1 MAAVG
6 MGSGDIQKYLEPGVV
21 AACENSERST
31 TLAGDA
37 DVVERVVSRIKE
49 AQPSIQA
56 RFLQV
61 DEAYHSHHIVAVKD
75 EVSAKKLFSST
86 VTGRQLTSDCEVGA
100 EYWQRKLGSRVLFH
114 SAVSSI
120 IQHEIAN
127 NMVFLEIGVSLRAC
141 GPFAINPIPAF
152 LMCQHLSAIKLMS
165 NHT

>member
-1 MAAVG
+1 

-49 AQPSIQA
+49 AQPSILA

-86 VTGRQLTSDCEVGA
+86 VTGRQLTSDCVG
-100 EYWQRKLGSRVLFH
+100 RCRVLAKEARVA
-114 SAVSSI
+114 SA
-120 IQHEIAN
+120 
-127 NMVFLEIGVSLRAC
+127 FSLCWFRR
-141 GPFAINPIPAF
+141 
-152 LMCQHLSAIKLMS
+152 
-165 NHT
+165 